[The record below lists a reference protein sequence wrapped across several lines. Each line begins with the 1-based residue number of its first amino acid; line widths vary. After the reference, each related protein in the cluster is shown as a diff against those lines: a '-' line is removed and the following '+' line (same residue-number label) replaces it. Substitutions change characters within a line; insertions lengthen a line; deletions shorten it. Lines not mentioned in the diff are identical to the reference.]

1 MNTNL
6 YADTDRPSLSEVRH
20 NWQHW
25 RNTRRSTGKVPDEL
39 WQQAYDLLDDHDQW
53 SVCKAL
59 GISSSQMKR
68 LKARFVNND
77 NEPDE
82 VTFMPV
88 QNEDIDNDE
97 GEDASPS
104 QPITIKTSTGHC
116 LTIPL
121 EDKTFALELVDL
133 CFRAR

>member
-1 MNTNL
+1 MAQYSSIN
-6 YADTDRPSLSEVRH
+6 
-20 NWQHW
+20 
-25 RNTRRSTGKVPDEL
+25 GKVPDEL

-68 LKARFVNND
+68 LKARFVNYD

-88 QNEDIDNDE
+88 QNEDIDNHE
-97 GEDASPS
+97 GIIEL

-121 EDKTFALELVDL
+121 EDKAFALTLVHL
-133 CFRAR
+133 CFRAQ